1 MWISLHQRI
10 FVRFL
15 FQRQNSFFLRHEFK
29 IYRSFFCICLL
40 TCLYQADNISR
51 LWVRFCHM
59 TAHFISNTI
68 EHLRSN
74 VKVRTIFRSS
84 NKLVFFHPILTQHI
98 EQISLVF
105 VLTFRG
111 WLRCVFFLKQMKE
124 KIKTMKRNG
133 IDRHNNMIHRPKI
146 SLFFLLCIRWH
157 AIKLLF
163 GPRSFNNT
171 LSPYRTILNIYR
183 THQMIQFFT
192 LHNEFFMKMDF
203 FVRVLVFWTHFVG
216 DVSLCEPILFYSKG
230 AGLFEQRS
238 INIGILGIV
247 FRTKLVIIERGT
259 MKIVIL
265 TQILHFRLG
274 PSFDSVHL
282 LWIISP
288 SDGNSAIISAI
299 MRFEVLISLD
309 FHSFYSNRLCWD
321 WHNIPNWRHLHI

>member
-1 MWISLHQRI
+1 MSSILSHDCS
-10 FVRFL
+10 FH
-15 FQRQNSFFLRHEFK
+15 FQYNRAPSIKCQGKNDFQIIKQTCFFSPNFNSTHWTNIASVCFDVPRLTALCFFL
-29 IYRSFFCICLL
+29 
-40 TCLYQADNISR
+40 
-51 LWVRFCHM
+51 
-59 TAHFISNTI
+59 
-68 EHLRSN
+68 
-74 VKVRTIFRSS
+74 
-84 NKLVFFHPILTQHI
+84 
-98 EQISLVF
+98 
-105 VLTFRG
+105 
-111 WLRCVFFLKQMKE
+111 LKQMKE

-171 LSPYRTILNIYR
+171 LSPYQTILNIYR

-247 FRTKLVIIERGT
+247 FRTKLVIIEGRT

-309 FHSFYSNRLCWD
+309 LHSFYSNRLCWD

>member
-1 MWISLHQRI
+1 
-10 FVRFL
+10 
-15 FQRQNSFFLRHEFK
+15 
-29 IYRSFFCICLL
+29 
-40 TCLYQADNISR
+40 
-51 LWVRFCHM
+51 
-59 TAHFISNTI
+59 
-68 EHLRSN
+68 
-74 VKVRTIFRSS
+74 
-84 NKLVFFHPILTQHI
+84 
-98 EQISLVF
+98 
-105 VLTFRG
+105 
-111 WLRCVFFLKQMKE
+111 
-124 KIKTMKRNG
+124 MKRNG

-247 FRTKLVIIERGT
+247 FRTNSTRNYRKGNNENRNLDSNFALSIGAELRFCSFAMNHFTFWWKLGYYISNHAVWG
-259 MKIVIL
+259 
-265 TQILHFRLG
+265 
-274 PSFDSVHL
+274 FDFVGFAQFL
-282 LWIISP
+282 
-288 SDGNSAIISAI
+288 
-299 MRFEVLISLD
+299 F
-309 FHSFYSNRLCWD
+309 
-321 WHNIPNWRHLHI
+321 